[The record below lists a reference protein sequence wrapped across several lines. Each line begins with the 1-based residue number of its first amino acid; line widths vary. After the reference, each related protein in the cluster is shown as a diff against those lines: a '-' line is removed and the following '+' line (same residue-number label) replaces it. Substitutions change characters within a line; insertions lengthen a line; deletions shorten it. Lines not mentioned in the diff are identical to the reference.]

1 MQQSGVLVQQFFA
14 LEIAEYQEIATTLTH
29 ITAEAVFPDR
39 LIAFRDP
46 SGAAFALR
54 LFHPVIDEF
63 GARIVAPVD
72 PQNELGGAR

>member
-1 MQQSGVLVQQFFA
+1 MSQAAGTSVEA
-14 LEIAEYQEIATTLTH
+14 LTL
-29 ITAEAVFPDR
+29 
-39 LIAFRDP
+39 P